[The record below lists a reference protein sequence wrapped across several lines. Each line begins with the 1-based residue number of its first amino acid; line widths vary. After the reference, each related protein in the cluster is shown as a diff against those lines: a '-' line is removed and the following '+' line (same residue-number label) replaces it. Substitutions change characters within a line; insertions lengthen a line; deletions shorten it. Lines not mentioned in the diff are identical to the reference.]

1 MLDGD
6 VRQPGEEGEPPR
18 LQGRHSVIGP
28 GTAERSDRGESMR
41 QDMVVDCHVHV
52 FDPARFPYAA
62 NTFYSP
68 AGPELGTPER
78 LTALLDAQGVANAL
92 LVGPNS
98 GYGEDNRCL
107 LDTLERGAGRYR
119 GMAVVPID
127 TSRAELAELR
137 TRGIAGITLNAAL
150 LGTDRYADAGR
161 LLRDLAALD
170 MIADV
175 QVTENQLLELT
186 PVLEPSGA
194 RILIDHCG
202 RPDPAAGLDAPGFR
216 ELLRWG
222 RTGRAFVKLSGLAK
236 TSREPYPHDDLEPFL
251 RALLEEFGPDHCVW
265 GSDWPFLRAPERI
278 DYAPLLD
285 LLARHVI
292 DGDDRQRILGTT
304 PRRLLGF

>member
-1 MLDGD
+1 
-6 VRQPGEEGEPPR
+6 
-18 LQGRHSVIGP
+18 
-28 GTAERSDRGESMR
+28 
-41 QDMVVDCHVHV
+41 MVVDCHVHV